1 MSFASVVMR
10 RVVYRLIIVQIILT
24 LIVALGYLALQN
36 TSGFFAAFFGGSIT
50 LSGTLLMAWRIN
62 RAGDAALPGK
72 PFSGKEEGKQQGY
85 IEIYIGAIQK
95 FILTLV
101 LMAFGMGYL
110 KLDPLAILI
119 GFAMTQLSFIANK
132 VDTSPAPN

>member
-10 RVVYRLIIVQIILT
+10 RVLYRLIIVQIILT

-36 TSGFFAAFFGGSIT
+36 ISGFLAALFGGIIT
-50 LSGTLLMAWRIN
+50 LSGTLLMAWRIS
-62 RAGDAALPGK
+62 RAGAAAFPGK
-72 PFSGKEEGKQQGY
+72 EGGEKQQGY
-85 IEIYIGAIQK
+85 IEIYSGAIQK

-119 GFAMTQLSFIANK
+119 GFAITQMSFIANK
-132 VDTSPAPN
+132 VDTSPATN

>member
-36 TSGFFAAFFGGSIT
+36 ISGFFAALFGGSIT
-50 LSGTLLMAWRIN
+50 LSGTLLMAWRIS
-62 RAGDAALPGK
+62 RAGEAAFFGK
-72 PFSGKEEGKQQGY
+72 QEQQQGY
-85 IEIYIGAIQK
+85 IEIYIGALQK